1 MPSHGGLLCRQC
13 GTEGVELSNK
23 ISEYKRNTILN
34 VFNVPVINGLYTI
47 LNSYGMLLS
56 LQCDYNGHVISAKE

>member
-1 MPSHGGLLCRQC
+1 MQEC

-23 ISEYKRNTILN
+23 ISCKRNSILN

-47 LNSYGMLLS
+47 LNNYGTLLS
-56 LQCDYNGHVISAKE
+56 LQCDYNGHVISVRE